1 MLYIL
6 LISFTNVTNLQ
17 PLKPDES
24 YDILFE
30 PVGNDNYIMSRGDSV
45 LGKVYFGYNRDGKM
59 QAKNARDHG
68 NDAKK
73 FSNDSIR
80 VIVQRP

>member
-1 MLYIL
+1 
-6 LISFTNVTNLQ
+6 
-17 PLKPDES
+17 
-24 YDILFE
+24 
-30 PVGNDNYIMSRGDSV
+30 MSRGDSV
-45 LGKVYFGYNRDGKM
+45 LGKVYFGYNRDGKI

-80 VIVQRP
+80 VIVKRP